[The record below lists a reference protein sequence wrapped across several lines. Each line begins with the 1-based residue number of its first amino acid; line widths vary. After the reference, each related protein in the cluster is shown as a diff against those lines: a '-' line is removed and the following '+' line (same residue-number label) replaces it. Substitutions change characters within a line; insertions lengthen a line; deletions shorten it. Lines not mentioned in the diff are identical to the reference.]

1 MRPENLNVVTV
12 VLANSAYRILQ
23 TELSDGSDRPSAR
36 QLTTLDHPEIGW
48 TDLARSRRPG
58 GPATTGR
65 TAERAAGGAL
75 EPGPQLIEAV
85 L

>member
-1 MRPENLNVVTV
+1 VTV

-48 TDLARSRRPG
+48 TDLARGFGVPAAR
-58 GPATTGR
+58 ATTG
-65 TAERAAGGAL
+65 EELLNAL
-75 EPGPQLIEAV
+75 QEAHSEPGPQLIEAV